1 MSLTDELE
9 RLQALRE
16 RGALSEAEY
25 ERAKERVLGDAAAA
39 YNATAAGSA
48 AAGSSAGAGAGAGT
62 GTGTGTGGP
71 GPFASPSGSTNSGP
85 SAGERGFFRQMARS
99 RTDRWLGGVC
109 GGLGRHTDLP
119 SWAWR
124 LIFCLVTLYF
134 GSGILFYVLLWLLLP
149 ADP

>member
-16 RGALSEAEY
+16 RGALSDAEY

-39 YNATAAGSA
+39 YNATAAGSG
-48 AAGSSAGAGAGAGT
+48 AAGSSAGAGAGT
-62 GTGTGTGGP
+62 GTGTGATGAAG
-71 GPFASPSGSTNSGP
+71 AGP

-134 GSGILFYVLLWLLLP
+134 GSGILFYVLLWLFLP
-149 ADP
+149 AEP